1 MRKNKSLE
9 ERKRAIKQ
17 DYLSGFRAE
26 ESFFAGLSEDI
37 LPDSVSSQH
46 AKQFE
51 SQFDHSE
58 WESFNKSDEIF

>member
-26 ESFFAGLSEDI
+26 ERFFAGLSEDI

-58 WESFNKSDEIF
+58 WEAFNKSDEIF